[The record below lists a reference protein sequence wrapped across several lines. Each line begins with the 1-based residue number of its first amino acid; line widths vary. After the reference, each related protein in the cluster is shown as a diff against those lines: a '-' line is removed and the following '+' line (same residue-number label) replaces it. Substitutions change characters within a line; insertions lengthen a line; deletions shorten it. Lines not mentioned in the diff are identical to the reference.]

1 MNIENQST
9 LGPSLL
15 SATDHVDNSQKHT
28 TRAHRHFYIL
38 AYHQDLEMCVLI
50 IQKLT
55 ICCRFKIMIFDMIVH
70 IYIYIY
76 YLDFTSIMHK
86 NTDIFKYKHYGFWNI
101 WVCQV
106 KYKDEITKTITYL
119 NNSWKYGACSK
130 GGNRKWQISWH

>member
-70 IYIYIY
+70 IYIYII
-76 YLDFTSIMHK
+76 LILLQSCTRIL
-86 NTDIFKYKHYGFWNI
+86 I
-101 WVCQV
+101 
-106 KYKDEITKTITYL
+106 YL
-119 NNSWKYGACSK
+119 NINTMDFEIFEFAKSNIRMKSL
-130 GGNRKWQISWH
+130 RPSHT